1 MSKQITMNSEN
12 SDIPVIE
19 TARTILRPHRPSDYE
34 ASLALWADMAVTRFI
49 GGRPSTGEEVWAR
62 LLRYAGLWRMLGYGY
77 WVVEERDS
85 GRFLGEVGFQDVKRD
100 IEPDFGGA
108 PEAGWVIAP
117 AAHGKGFATEVVTAI
132 HEWADRH
139 FGGQRTVCIIDPDN
153 LPSIRLAEKSG
164 YREVTHTTYKGSPVI
179 LFER

>member
-1 MSKQITMNSEN
+1 MNSQN

-19 TARTILRPHRPSDYE
+19 TARTILRPHRRSDFE
-34 ASLALWADMAVTRFI
+34 ASLALWADMAVTRHI
-49 GGRPSTGEEVWAR
+49 GGRPMTSEEVWAR

-117 AAHGKGFATEVVTAI
+117 AAHGKGFASEAVAAI
-132 HEWADRH
+132 HEWADRN
-139 FGGQRTVCIIDPDN
+139 FGGKRTVCIIDPDN
-153 LPSIRLAEKSG
+153 LPSIRVAEKFG
-164 YREVTHTTYKGSPVI
+164 YREVTQTTYKGSPVI

>member
-1 MSKQITMNSEN
+1 MNSEN

-19 TARTILRPHRPSDYE
+19 TARTILRPHRRSDYE
-34 ASLALWADMAVTRFI
+34 PSLALWADMAVTRHI
-49 GGRPSTGEEVWAR
+49 GGRSMTSEEVWAR

-85 GRFLGEVGFQDVKRD
+85 GRFLGEVGFQDLKRD

-108 PEAGWVIAP
+108 PEAGWVIVP
-117 AAHGKGFATEVVTAI
+117 AAHGKGFASEVVTAI

-139 FGGQRTVCIIDPDN
+139 FGGKRTVCIIDPDN
-153 LPSIRLAEKSG
+153 LPSIRIAEKSG